1 MDFGIAKSGF
11 SIEFYIKV
19 RREIPISISPGARPN
34 SN

>member
-19 RREIPISISPGARPN
+19 RREIPIAENPN